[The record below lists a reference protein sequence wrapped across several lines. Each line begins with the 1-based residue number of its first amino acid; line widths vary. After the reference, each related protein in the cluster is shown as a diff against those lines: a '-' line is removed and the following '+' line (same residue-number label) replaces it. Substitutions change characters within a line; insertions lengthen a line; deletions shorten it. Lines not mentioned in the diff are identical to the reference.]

1 MQPEKVEARTV
12 AADPSLVNHADE
24 YGLEIVSAGTVLDA
38 SKFQLER
45 LTDDLA
51 AIADWK
57 DQLQRKIRLAQLK
70 FELVD
75 CFAERDALAAEVKA
89 FKEVCARLSETMT
102 DDDDCKSE
110 RKAA

>member
-12 AADPSLVNHADE
+12 AADPSLENHADE

-45 LTDDLA
+45 LTHDLA

-57 DQLQRKIRLAQLK
+57 DELQRKIRLAQLK

-75 CFAERDALAAEVKA
+75 CFAERDALVAEVEA
-89 FKEVCARLSETMT
+89 FKEVCAHLCETMAIEEN
-102 DDDDCKSE
+102 KSE
-110 RKAA
+110 RKVA

>member
-1 MQPEKVEARTV
+1 MKALKQ
-12 AADPSLVNHADE
+12 ADE
-24 YGLEIVSAGTVLDA
+24 FGK
-38 SKFQLER
+38 SKLER

-57 DQLQRKIRLAQLK
+57 DELRRKIRLAHLK

-75 CFAERDALAAEVKA
+75 CFDSEEQDELAAEVKA